1 MKGVI
6 VDKAGA
12 LPRVVDNLPKPKPA
26 ADQILVKSL
35 WTAINPVDAFM
46 ANFGTLVVDWPL
58 VLGVDAS
65 GVIVQVGETAQSKYN
80 FKVGDYV
87 CGCTRLGSPGH
98 STCQEYFLMDAA
110 VTIPKPKNLDLVQ
123 AATLGVGAQAAA
135 LGLFDVLSLEFPTS
149 AVSDKDEWVVILGGG
164 GSVGKAAVQLAQV
177 AGYKVVASCSS
188 RSAKTVEK
196 LGASTFDYKKP
207 VEEQVEVVLE
217 ATSGKIAGIY
227 DTAASDDPV
236 VARQLFKHP
245 AYKGEKHFATLNE
258 WSGITDFEGGKT
270 HLVQFG
276 PIGRPDAAA
285 LNAALEKYTPI
296 IVGAVEAGKLKA
308 SECEPIGT
316 GGFEDAIQAYRYQS
330 SGAGGPKKV
339 VVKIQDE

>member
-12 LPRVVDNLPKPKPA
+12 PPHVVDNLPKPKPA
-26 ADQILVKSL
+26 SDQILVKSL
-35 WTAINPVDAFM
+35 WTAINPVDAMM
-46 ANFGTLVVDWPL
+46 ASYGSLVVDWPL

-65 GVIVQVGETAQSKYN
+65 GVTVEVGETAQSKYN

-98 STCQEYFLMDAA
+98 STIQEYFLMDAA

-123 AATLGVGAQAAA
+123 AATLGVGAQSAA
-135 LGLFDVLSLEFPTS
+135 LGLFDVLNLELPTS
-149 AVSDKDEWVVILGGG
+149 VVSDKDEWVVILGGG
-164 GSVGKAAVQLAQV
+164 GSVGKSAVQLAQA
-177 AGYKVVASCSS
+177 AGYKVIASCSN
-188 RSAKTVEK
+188 RSSEVVKS

-207 VEEQVEVVLE
+207 VDEQVKAVLD

-227 DTAASDDPV
+227 DTAASDDPA
-236 VARQLFKHP
+236 VAKQLFKHP
-245 AYKGEKHFATLNE
+245 GYKGEKHFATTNE
-258 WSGITDFEGGKT
+258 WSGITDFEG
-270 HLVQFG
+270 
-276 PIGRPDAAA
+276 A

-308 SECEPIGT
+308 SEYEVVGT
-316 GGFEDAIQAYRYQS
+316 GGFQDAIQAYRYQS
-330 SGAGGPKKV
+330 GARGPKKV